1 MRGGRSGLRLAAVSA
16 AHVMSIPSSAW
27 RAAVGV
33 AASPGRF
40 VIASFVITTAG
51 LALDIVATVPQ
62 QYLLSLAA
70 WGILVVAL
78 VPATH
83 AERAQTLVVV
93 GVATLAE
100 VFGSILVGVYE
111 YRHGN
116 LPLFVPAGHG
126 IIYLT
131 GLRMSQMRW
140 PRANP
145 KRFTAIAAGGAIA
158 WAVAGLGLLPR
169 LDVAGAVGVSVL
181 VVFLIFSR
189 YRAIYA
195 GVFIAVAYL
204 EIYGTAV
211 GTWRWAEEIPG
222 INIPDGNPPSGA
234 AAGYVMFD
242 IAALWLAPR
251 LLGAWASLRADDPD
265 GRASSAATHDLGRG
279 GGEG

>member
-1 MRGGRSGLRLAAVSA
+1 VRGGRSGLRLAAVSA

-93 GVATLAE
+93 
-100 VFGSILVGVYE
+100 
-111 YRHGN
+111 
-116 LPLFVPAGHG
+116 
-126 IIYLT
+126 
-131 GLRMSQMRW
+131 RMSQMRW